1 MESVKGKVRKAG
13 LVGTL
18 TPSSS
23 LQRDRVALGAA
34 LPAGV
39 FADPSQDS
47 LQVQGPMHFHSLD
60 SLSC

>member
-13 LVGTL
+13 LAGTL

-39 FADPSQDS
+39 VANPSQDP
-47 LQVQGPMHFHSLD
+47 LQVQGHMHFHSPE
-60 SLSC
+60 SLSR